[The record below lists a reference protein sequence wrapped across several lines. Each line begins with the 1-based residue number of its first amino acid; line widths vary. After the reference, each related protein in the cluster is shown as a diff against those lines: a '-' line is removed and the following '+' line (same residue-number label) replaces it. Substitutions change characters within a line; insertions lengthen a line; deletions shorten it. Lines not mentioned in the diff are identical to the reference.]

1 VIRPGPQGPPH
12 ESLSRDSVRPRRADP
27 GRGRSGRLQVTPAA
41 RPRARSAAPLGRTP
55 ASPCRLRPARSRRAA
70 VRPGGSTLRRNP
82 AGRAGGSAR
91 SRAAQAAPPAGA
103 APATRITTEGR
114 ATLIPEPGDPA
125 DVDQVTLP
133 GKPAAILAGTS
144 IWDDGFPNLQGAFR
158 KIEEE
163 LARAAIA
170 PAGKPLTVFLETDDM
185 GFRYEAMVPIA
196 EVPAGR
202 TSLTPEIRFG
212 RTPEGAAMR
221 FVHKGA
227 YEEIDETYETITAY
241 LDAKGVAVKDIF
253 VEEYASDMINR
264 DDPNLEVN
272 IFVQPK

>member
-1 VIRPGPQGPPH
+1 MRASLAFLHGLAALVLFAAGP
-12 ESLSRDSVRPRRADP
+12 AAA
-27 GRGRSGRLQVTPAA
+27 QVTPGGTPPGAVG
-41 RPRARSAAPLGRTP
+41 RPGAVESAPLPPPTAPAEQAAPP
-55 ASPCRLRPARSRRAA
+55 ASVPP
-70 VRPGGSTLRRNP
+70 P
-82 AGRAGGSAR
+82 
-91 SRAAQAAPPAGA
+91 AAQAAPPAGG

-114 ATLIPEPGDPA
+114 ATLIPEAGDPA

-133 GKPAAILAGTS
+133 GKPAAVLAGTS
-144 IWDDGFPNLQGAFR
+144 TWDDGFSNLQNAFR

-163 LARAAIA
+163 LARAAVS

-202 TSLTPEIRFG
+202 ASLSPEVRFG

-241 LDAKGVAVKDIF
+241 LDAKGVAVRDIF
-253 VEEYASDMINR
+253 IEEYASDMINR

>member
-1 VIRPGPQGPPH
+1 MRAPLAFLHGLLALALIAAGPA
-12 ESLSRDSVRPRRADP
+12 SA
-27 GRGRSGRLQVTPAA
+27 QVTPGGTPPGAVG
-41 RPRARSAAPLGRTP
+41 RPAPVESAPLPPPGSPAAATP
-55 ASPCRLRPARSRRAA
+55 P
-70 VRPGGSTLRRNP
+70 
-82 AGRAGGSAR
+82 
-91 SRAAQAAPPAGA
+91 AAQAAPPAAATPPGA
-103 APATRITTEGR
+103 QASPPATRITTEGR

-133 GKPAAILAGTS
+133 AKPVAVLSGTS
-144 IWDDGFPNLQGAFR
+144 TWDDGFTNLQNAFR

-163 LARAAIA
+163 LARAAVT

-185 GFRYEAMVPIA
+185 GFRYEAMIPIT

-202 TSLTPEIRFG
+202 ATLTPEVRFG

-241 LDAKGVAVKDIF
+241 LDAKGVAVKDVF
-253 VEEYASDMINR
+253 VEEYATDMVNR

>member
-1 VIRPGPQGPPH
+1 MRAPLALLQGLVALTLIAAGP
-12 ESLSRDSVRPRRADP
+12 AFA
-27 GRGRSGRLQVTPAA
+27 QVTPGGTPPGTVG
-41 RPRARSAAPLGRTP
+41 RPAPVESAPLPPPGTPTEQAVPPAAPTP
-55 ASPCRLRPARSRRAA
+55 P
-70 VRPGGSTLRRNP
+70 
-82 AGRAGGSAR
+82 
-91 SRAAQAAPPAGA
+91 AAQAAPP
-103 APATRITTEGR
+103 TRVTTAGR

-125 DVDQVTLP
+125 DVDQVTMP
-133 GKPAAILAGTS
+133 AKPAAVLSGTS
-144 IWDDGFPNLQGAFR
+144 TWDEGFTNLQNAFR

-163 LARAAIA
+163 LTRAAIA
-170 PAGKPLTVFLETDDM
+170 PVGKPLTVFLETDDM

-196 EVPAGR
+196 EAPAGR
-202 TSLTPEIRFG
+202 ATLTPEVRFG
-212 RTPEGAAMR
+212 STPEGAAMR

-253 VEEYASDMINR
+253 VEEYATDLIGR

>member
-1 VIRPGPQGPPH
+1 MRASLAILSGLAALILAAAGPAA
-12 ESLSRDSVRPRRADP
+12 S
-27 GRGRSGRLQVTPAA
+27 QVTPGGTPPGTVG
-41 RPRARSAAPLGRTP
+41 RPAPVESAPLPPPPGAQPTSPPSAQAAPPSGATP
-55 ASPCRLRPARSRRAA
+55 PAAQAA
-70 VRPGGSTLRRNP
+70 PP
-82 AGRAGGSAR
+82 AAGPPP
-91 SRAAQAAPPAGA
+91 AAQAAPPAGA